1 MNRINVF
8 KTLLKEAW
16 KVDKS
21 YFFVMLMMAVF
32 QTIRDL
38 SVMYLPSFVIGLIE
52 QKYSFNDLILYIA
65 AYAIGMYLIREIL
78 KYFEYVFTIK
88 SEFQAEAMIASLG
101 EKTMSLSFK
110 ELENPETLD
119 LIQRAMMPLRWGSV
133 YMTLFA
139 IKNLFSAVLT
149 LLSITTILIL
159 HSPIYTLVIV
169 ITMLISMI
177 TRIVIEKQMNVLIQ
191 DNVPINR
198 KFSYYLEK
206 GLGEQYQK
214 EMRLFGLSNLWI
226 KKLHYFNSKVAKWA
240 IKLMKGSANI
250 GIVEGISNAIITF
263 VAISYNALRL
273 VSDSF
278 GPIISIA
285 QFTLIYNA
293 TTNLSSNL
301 QVIGQSL
308 SSLNTTI
315 IHITPWKQYVTLED
329 QINDGK
335 TICEPF
341 ESIEFR
347 NVSFTYPNSTK
358 LILDNI
364 SFKIEK
370 GERISI
376 VGLNNAGKST
386 IVKLISRFYNP
397 DSGTILWNGVDINE
411 YEISSYFD
419 QISAVFQDFTL
430 MPYTIRENILASD
443 SNPMDAIDKVNMREA
458 IEKLPKKLDT
468 YLSKELE
475 EDATKFSGGQAQKIA
490 IARALNKNGSLMILD
505 EPTAALDPIAESE
518 IFENFA
524 NLTKNKTA
532 IFISHRMS
540 SSTFSDKVLVLDG
553 GKITGFDTHKNL
565 MKGDNLYRELF
576 ETQASNFDWFHFGL

>member
-1 MNRINVF
+1 MSRINVF
-8 KTLLKEAW
+8 RTLLKEAW

-21 YFFVMLMMAVF
+21 YFFVLIMMSIF
-32 QTIRDL
+32 QAIKDL
-38 SVMYLPSFVIGLIE
+38 SVIYLPSFVIGLIE
-52 QKYSFNDLILYIA
+52 RKYAFNDIILYIA
-65 AYAIGMYLIREIL
+65 GYTIVMYLIRQIL
-78 KYFEYVFTIK
+78 KYFDYLFTIK
-88 SEFQAEAMIASLG
+88 SKYQDEAMIAALG

-119 LIQRAMMPLRWGSV
+119 LIQRAIMPLRWGSV

-139 IKNLFSAVLT
+139 IKNLLSVVFT
-149 LLSITTILIL
+149 LISIATILIF
-159 HSPIYTLVIV
+159 HSPIYTLVIAIV
-169 ITMLISMI
+169 MTISMI
-177 TRIVIEKQMNVLIQ
+177 TRIILEKQMTILIQ

-198 KFSYYLEK
+198 KFSYYFNQ
-206 GLGEQYQK
+206 GIGEEFQK
-214 EMRLFGLSNLWI
+214 EMRLFELSKLWI
-226 KKLHYFNSKVAKWA
+226 NKSHYFNSKVAKWS
-240 IKLMKGSANI
+240 IKLMKSNSNI

-263 VAISYNALRL
+263 VGISYNALRL
-273 VSDSF
+273 VTDSF

-301 QVIGQSL
+301 QVLGQSL
-308 SSLNTTI
+308 STLNTTFVHVI
-315 IHITPWKQYVTLED
+315 PWKQYITLED
-329 QINDGK
+329 QINNGK
-335 TICEPF
+335 KIAEAF
-341 ESIEFR
+341 ESLEFK
-347 NVSFTYPNSTK
+347 NISFTYPNSTK
-358 LILDNI
+358 LILDDI

-397 DSGTILWNGVDINE
+397 DYGKILWNGVDIKE

-419 QISAVFQDFTL
+419 QISAVFQDFKL
-430 MPYTIRENILASD
+430 MPYTIRENILASK
-443 SNPMDAIDKVNMREA
+443 SNPMEAIDKVNMREA
-458 IEKLPKKLDT
+458 IEILPKKLDT

-505 EPTAALDPIAESE
+505 EPTAALDPLAESE

-524 NLTKNKTA
+524 QLTKNKTA

-553 GKITGFDTHKNL
+553 GKIAGFDTHKNL
-565 MKGDNLYRELF
+565 MQGDNLYRELF
-576 ETQASNFDWFHFGL
+576 ETQASNFE

>member
-1 MNRINVF
+1 MSRINVF
-8 KTLLKEAW
+8 RTLLKEAW

-21 YFFVMLMMAVF
+21 YFFVLIMMSIF
-32 QTIRDL
+32 QAIKDL
-38 SVMYLPSFVIGLIE
+38 SVIYLPSFVIGLIE
-52 QKYSFNDLILYIA
+52 RKYAFNDIILYIA
-65 AYAIGMYLIREIL
+65 GYTIVMYLIRQIL
-78 KYFEYVFTIK
+78 KYFDYLFTIK
-88 SEFQAEAMIASLG
+88 SKYQDEAMIAALG

-119 LIQRAMMPLRWGSV
+119 LIQRAIMPLRWGSV

-139 IKNLFSAVLT
+139 IKNLLSVVFT
-149 LLSITTILIL
+149 LISIATILIL
-159 HSPIYTLVIV
+159 HSPIYTLVIAIV
-169 ITMLISMI
+169 MTISMI
-177 TRIVIEKQMNVLIQ
+177 TRIILEKQMTILIQ

-198 KFSYYLEK
+198 KFSYYFNQ
-206 GLGEQYQK
+206 GIGEEFQK
-214 EMRLFGLSNLWI
+214 EMRLFELSKLWI
-226 KKLHYFNSKVAKWA
+226 NKSHYFNSKVAKWS
-240 IKLMKGSANI
+240 IKLMKSNSNI

-263 VAISYNALRL
+263 VGISYNALRL
-273 VSDSF
+273 VTDSF

-301 QVIGQSL
+301 QVLGQSL
-308 SSLNTTI
+308 STLNTTFVHVI
-315 IHITPWKQYVTLED
+315 PWKQYITLED
-329 QINDGK
+329 QINNGK
-335 TICEPF
+335 KIAEAF
-341 ESIEFR
+341 ESLEFK

-358 LILDNI
+358 LILDDI

-397 DSGTILWNGVDINE
+397 DYGKILWNGVDIKE

-419 QISAVFQDFTL
+419 QISAVFQDFKL
-430 MPYTIRENILASD
+430 MPYTIRENILASK
-443 SNPMDAIDKVNMREA
+443 SNPMEAIDKVNMREA
-458 IEKLPKKLDT
+458 IEILPKKLDT

-505 EPTAALDPIAESE
+505 EPTAALDPLAESE

-524 NLTKNKTA
+524 QLTKNKTA

-553 GKITGFDTHKNL
+553 GKIAGFDTHKNL
-565 MKGDNLYRELF
+565 MQGDNLYRELF
-576 ETQASNFDWFHFGL
+576 ETQASNFE

>member
-1 MNRINVF
+1 MSRINVF
-8 KTLLKEAW
+8 RTLLKEAW

-21 YFFVMLMMAVF
+21 YFFVLIMMSIF
-32 QTIRDL
+32 QAIKDL
-38 SVMYLPSFVIGLIE
+38 SVIYLPSFVIGLIE
-52 QKYSFNDLILYIA
+52 RKYAFNDIILYIA
-65 AYAIGMYLIREIL
+65 GYTIVMYLIRQIL
-78 KYFEYVFTIK
+78 KYFDYLFTIK
-88 SEFQAEAMIASLG
+88 SKYQDEAMIAALG

-119 LIQRAMMPLRWGSV
+119 LIQRAIMPLRWGSV

-139 IKNLFSAVLT
+139 IKNLLSVVFT
-149 LLSITTILIL
+149 LISIATILIL
-159 HSPIYTLVIV
+159 HSPIYTIV
-169 ITMLISMI
+169 IAIVMTISMI
-177 TRIVIEKQMNVLIQ
+177 TRIILEKQMTILIQ

-198 KFSYYLEK
+198 KFSYYFNQ
-206 GLGEQYQK
+206 GIGEEFQK
-214 EMRLFGLSNLWI
+214 EMRLFELSKLWI
-226 KKLHYFNSKVAKWA
+226 NKSHYFNSKVAKWS
-240 IKLMKGSANI
+240 IKLMKSNSNI

-263 VAISYNALRL
+263 VGISYNALRL
-273 VSDSF
+273 VTDSF

-301 QVIGQSL
+301 QVLGQSL
-308 SSLNTTI
+308 STLNTTFVHVI
-315 IHITPWKQYVTLED
+315 PWKQYITLED
-329 QINDGK
+329 QINNGK
-335 TICEPF
+335 KIAEAF
-341 ESIEFR
+341 ESLEFK

-358 LILDNI
+358 LILDDI

-397 DSGTILWNGVDINE
+397 DYGKILWNGVDIKE

-419 QISAVFQDFTL
+419 QISAVFQDFKL
-430 MPYTIRENILASD
+430 MPYTIRENILASK
-443 SNPMDAIDKVNMREA
+443 SNPMEAIDKVNMRDI
-458 IEKLPKKLDT
+458 IEKLPNKLDT

-475 EDATKFSGGQAQKIA
+475 ENATKFSGGQAQKIA

-505 EPTAALDPIAESE
+505 EPTAALDPLAESE

-524 NLTKNKTA
+524 QLTKNKTA

-553 GKITGFDTHKNL
+553 GKIAGFDTHKNL

-576 ETQASNFDWFHFGL
+576 ETQASNFE

>member
-1 MNRINVF
+1 MSRINVF
-8 KTLLKEAW
+8 RTLLKEAW

-21 YFFVMLMMAVF
+21 YFFVLIMMSIF
-32 QTIRDL
+32 QAIKDL
-38 SVMYLPSFVIGLIE
+38 SVIYLPSFAIGLIE
-52 QKYSFNDLILYIA
+52 RKYAFNDIILYIA
-65 AYAIGMYLIREIL
+65 GYTIVMYLIRQIL
-78 KYFEYVFTIK
+78 KYFDYLFTIK
-88 SEFQAEAMIASLG
+88 SKYQDEAMIAALG

-119 LIQRAMMPLRWGSV
+119 LIQRAIMPLRWGSV

-139 IKNLFSAVLT
+139 IKNLLSVVFT
-149 LLSITTILIL
+149 LISIATILIL
-159 HSPIYTLVIV
+159 HSPIYTLVIAIV
-169 ITMLISMI
+169 MTISMI
-177 TRIVIEKQMNVLIQ
+177 TRIILEKQMTILIQ

-198 KFSYYLEK
+198 KFSYYFNQ
-206 GLGEQYQK
+206 GIGEEFQK
-214 EMRLFGLSNLWI
+214 EMRLFELSKLWI
-226 KKLHYFNSKVAKWA
+226 NKSHYFNSKVAKWS
-240 IKLMKGSANI
+240 IKLMKSNSNI

-263 VAISYNALRL
+263 VGISYNALRL
-273 VSDSF
+273 VTDSF

-301 QVIGQSL
+301 QVLGQSL
-308 SSLNTTI
+308 STLNTTFVHVI
-315 IHITPWKQYVTLED
+315 PWKQYITLED
-329 QINDGK
+329 QINNGK
-335 TICEPF
+335 KIAEAF
-341 ESIEFR
+341 ESLEFK

-358 LILDNI
+358 LILDDI

-397 DSGTILWNGVDINE
+397 DYGKILWNGVDIKE

-419 QISAVFQDFTL
+419 QISAVFQDFKL
-430 MPYTIRENILASD
+430 MPYTIRENILASK
-443 SNPMDAIDKVNMREA
+443 SNPMEAIDKVNMREA
-458 IEKLPKKLDT
+458 IEILPKKLDT

-505 EPTAALDPIAESE
+505 EPTAALDPLAESE

-524 NLTKNKTA
+524 QLTKNKTA

-553 GKITGFDTHKNL
+553 GKIAGFDTHKNL
-565 MKGDNLYRELF
+565 MQGDNLYRELF
-576 ETQASNFDWFHFGL
+576 ETQASNFE

>member
-1 MNRINVF
+1 MSRINVF
-8 KTLLKEAW
+8 RTLLKEAW

-21 YFFVMLMMAVF
+21 YFFVLIMMSIF
-32 QTIRDL
+32 QAIKDL
-38 SVMYLPSFVIGLIE
+38 SVIYLPSFVIGLIE
-52 QKYSFNDLILYIA
+52 RKYAFNDIILYIA
-65 AYAIGMYLIREIL
+65 GYTIVMYLIRQIL
-78 KYFEYVFTIK
+78 KYFDYLFTIK
-88 SEFQAEAMIASLG
+88 SKYQDEAMVAALG

-119 LIQRAMMPLRWGSV
+119 LIQRAIMPLRWGSV

-139 IKNLFSAVLT
+139 IKNLLSVVFT
-149 LLSITTILIL
+149 LISIATILIL
-159 HSPIYTLVIV
+159 HSPIYTLVIAIV
-169 ITMLISMI
+169 MTISMI
-177 TRIVIEKQMNVLIQ
+177 TRIILEKQMTILIQ

-198 KFSYYLEK
+198 KFSYYFNQ
-206 GLGEQYQK
+206 GIGEEFQK
-214 EMRLFGLSNLWI
+214 EMRLFELSKLWI
-226 KKLHYFNSKVAKWA
+226 NKSHYFNSKVAKWS
-240 IKLMKGSANI
+240 IKLMKSNSNI

-263 VAISYNALRL
+263 VGISYNALRL
-273 VSDSF
+273 VTDSF

-301 QVIGQSL
+301 QVLGQSL
-308 SSLNTTI
+308 STLNTTFVHVI
-315 IHITPWKQYVTLED
+315 PWKQYITLED
-329 QINDGK
+329 QINNGK
-335 TICEPF
+335 KIAEAF
-341 ESIEFR
+341 ESLEFK

-358 LILDNI
+358 LILDDI

-397 DSGTILWNGVDINE
+397 DYGKILWNGVDIKE

-419 QISAVFQDFTL
+419 QISAVFQDFKL
-430 MPYTIRENILASD
+430 MPYTIRENILASK
-443 SNPMDAIDKVNMREA
+443 SNPMEAIDKVNMREA
-458 IEKLPKKLDT
+458 IEILPKKLDT

-505 EPTAALDPIAESE
+505 EPTAALDPLAESE

-524 NLTKNKTA
+524 QLTKNKTA

-540 SSTFSDKVLVLDG
+540 SSKFSDKVLVLDG
-553 GKITGFDTHKNL
+553 GKIAGFDTHKNL

-576 ETQASNFDWFHFGL
+576 ETQASNFE

>member
-1 MNRINVF
+1 MSRINIF
-8 KTLLKEAW
+8 KTLIKEAW

-21 YFFVMLMMAVF
+21 YFFILIMMSIF
-32 QTIRDL
+32 QTIKGL
-38 SVMYLPSFVIGLIE
+38 SVIYLPSFVIGVIE
-52 QKYSFNDLILYIA
+52 KKYAFNDVILYIA
-65 AYAIGMYLIREIL
+65 LYTIAMYLIRQIL
-78 KYFEYVFTIK
+78 NYFDYLFKIK

-119 LIQRAMMPLRWGSV
+119 LIQRAIMPLRWGSV
-133 YMTLFA
+133 YLTFFA
-139 IKNLFSAVLT
+139 IKDLVSVIFT
-149 LLSITTILIL
+149 LISITTILIF
-159 HSPIYTLVIV
+159 HSAIYTLIIA
-169 ITMLISMI
+169 ITMSISMI
-177 TRIVIEKQMNVLIQ
+177 TRIILEKQMTILIQ

-198 KFSYYLEK
+198 KFGYYFNK
-206 GLGEQYQK
+206 GMDEQFQK
-214 EMRLFGLSNLWI
+214 EMRLFELSNLWI
-226 KKLHYFNSKVAKWA
+226 KKINYFYSSIAKWT
-240 IKLMKGSANI
+240 IKYMKKISNI
-250 GIVEGISNAIITF
+250 EIVEGISNAIITF
-263 VAISYNALRL
+263 VGISYNALRL
-273 VSDSF
+273 VTDSF

-293 TTNLSSNL
+293 TINLSSNL
-301 QVIGQSL
+301 QLLSKSL
-308 SSLNTTI
+308 STLNTTFV
-315 IHITPWKQYVTLED
+315 HVTPWKQYITLDD
-329 QINDGK
+329 QINEGK
-335 TICEPF
+335 KIAGPF
-341 ESIEFR
+341 ESLEFK

-358 LILDNI
+358 LILDDI

-397 DSGTILWNGVDINE
+397 DYGTILWNGIDINE

-419 QISAVFQDFTL
+419 QISAVFQDFKL
-430 MPYTIRENILASD
+430 MPYTIRENILASK
-443 SNPMDAIDKVNMREA
+443 SNPMEAIDKVNMTEA

-475 EDATKFSGGQAQKIA
+475 EDSTKFSGGQAQKIA

-505 EPTAALDPIAESE
+505 EPTAALDPLAESE

-524 NLTKNKTA
+524 KLTENKTA

-565 MKGDNLYRELF
+565 MNGDNLYRELF
-576 ETQASNFDWFHFGL
+576 ETQANNFK